1 MLSWVAMERIY
12 EREVLPDAKLRK
24 QAGER
29 PLRADAKRLTDGELL
44 AKLRSFGIEIDR
56 TWLEQAASGRSR
68 PRKSPGRSWT
78 RARQRPG
85 KRLDLDLFGDTVGAL
100 VSRPAVL

>member
-12 EREVLPDAKLRK
+12 EHEVLPDAKLRK

-44 AKLRSFGIEIDR
+44 AKLRSFGATQQYLYSVQSCPLR
-56 TWLEQAASGRSR
+56 
-68 PRKSPGRSWT
+68 SPGTQGNSH
-78 RARQRPG
+78 QCSSDQPPLSGPG
-85 KRLDLDLFGDTVGAL
+85 GML
-100 VSRPAVL
+100 V